1 LRFKNILRKKK
12 RTKTKNLTAIKA
24 CLTDCNLIRYLYTTN
39 MRANFPHVTSR
50 ATWLAFVIALNIV
63 YQIQCG
69 VLPAYIWPL
78 AYIYNQTI
86 PITPPM
92 FVYGDVEQVAESGL
106 QFDGKTGW
114 IDAGDF
120 QGMWKRSDTS
130 SALHYLL
137 NSESHLRF

>member
-1 LRFKNILRKKK
+1 
-12 RTKTKNLTAIKA
+12 
-24 CLTDCNLIRYLYTTN
+24 
-39 MRANFPHVTSR
+39 
-50 ATWLAFVIALNIV
+50 
-63 YQIQCG
+63 
-69 VLPAYIWPL
+69 
-78 AYIYNQTI
+78 
-86 PITPPM
+86 M